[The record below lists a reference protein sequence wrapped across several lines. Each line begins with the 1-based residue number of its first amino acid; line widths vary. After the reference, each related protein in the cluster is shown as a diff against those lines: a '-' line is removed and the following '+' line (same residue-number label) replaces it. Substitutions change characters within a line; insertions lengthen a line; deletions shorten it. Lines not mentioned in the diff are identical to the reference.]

1 MNGHD
6 VVAVLPTGF
15 GKSLMFHLLP
25 DFLLVKEDKN
35 IVIVASTLNSIIEDQ
50 LKVLKGGGIK
60 AGVLRMNVGKR
71 KEQEKLFENFAM
83 DEGAKFSVSPE
94 VFEGRCSII
103 FAQPE
108 ALLSAEGRKLI
119 CSKVF
124 QDNVAACV
132 IDEAHCV
139 ELWGEDFRD
148 DFKELAALKAFF
160 PRVPTLA
167 PTATPHLVKKLKFSL
182 SMTSAKMVCVNPN
195 RQNIYLNKEMRL
207 NNNFGKDSYSAIL
220 EPVAE
225 ELAM

>member
-1 MNGHD
+1 MEYLLNGHD

-15 GKSLMFHLLP
+15 GTSLMFHLLP

-60 AGVLRMNVGKR
+60 AGALRMNVGKR

-83 DEGAKFSVSPE
+83 DEGAFSVSPE

-108 ALLSAEGRKLI
+108 ALLSDEGRKLM

-139 ELWGEDFRD
+139 ELWGEDFRE

-160 PRVPTLA
+160 PKVPTLA
-167 PTATPHLVKKLKFSL
+167 LTATAPPHLVKKLKFSL

-195 RQNIYLNKEMRL
+195 
-207 NNNFGKDSYSAIL
+207 
-220 EPVAE
+220 
-225 ELAM
+225 